1 MTQLVPLLAGAAAGP
16 VLELQAPISIW
27 GGVDADTGII
37 IDRQHP
43 DQGRCIAGHVLWL
56 PGLRGSGGT
65 PGALASLIR
74 AGCGPAAIL
83 SPTGD
88 ANVLC
93 GLIIAEKL
101 YGKLVPYWL
110 SLDPPGAS
118 YVTIGKTGLLASTPA
133 ATNGC
138 GR

>member
-16 VLELQAPISIW
+16 VLKLQAPISIW
-27 GGVDADTGII
+27 GGVDPDTGII
-37 IDRQHP
+37 VDRQHP
-43 DQGRCIAGHVLWL
+43 DEGRCIAGHVLWL
-56 PGLRGSGGT
+56 PCLRGSGGT

-74 AGCGPAAIL
+74 AGCGPEAVL
-83 SPTGD
+83 SPKGD
-88 ANVLC
+88 ANMLC

-110 SLDPPGAS
+110 VVDPPRAS
-118 YVTIGKTGLLASTPA
+118 YVTISKAGLLSSVKVASKY
-133 ATNGC
+133 